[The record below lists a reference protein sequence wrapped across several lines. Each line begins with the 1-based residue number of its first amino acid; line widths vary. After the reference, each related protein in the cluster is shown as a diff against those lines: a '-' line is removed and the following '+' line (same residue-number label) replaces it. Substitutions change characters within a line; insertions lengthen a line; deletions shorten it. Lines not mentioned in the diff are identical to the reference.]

1 MVRAQKTL
9 EATHRCYS
17 RCYSSVTLI
26 RMQKPKKKKTKNPN
40 GFGSIYKRADGMWI
54 GAISIPGEDGK
65 LRRKTVSAKDRNALL
80 EKFSK
85 LRAEI
90 DAGVVVLTP
99 ASTVGVWLDHWLEDI
114 VTPHK
119 TPMTVRSYE
128 QVIRLYIKPHIGTKR
143 LNRLTADQVRSMEKA
158 AQKKSPRFAQLA
170 HAVLSKALNQA
181 LKDGKIT
188 RNPILA
194 VDPPKYLPKVRSAF
208 SAQVATRLIQ
218 TAFARGHIEGTMF
231 ATAFTTGTR
240 RGELIGLEWDRVD
253 LEKGIVDLGWQL
265 LRMKKDWVKPEGF
278 EARQLGTST
287 LWWTKPKSKA
297 GSRIVPLLPLMVE
310 ALKALKKL
318 DTGENPHN
326 LVWHHADGRPI
337 TPETFHA
344 AWKELLTEAEVD
356 DAPAHSVRHT
366 CATLLQ
372 AAGVDDQTRELL
384 LGHSSAA
391 VTRAYVHIDTT
402 RQRAAVGGLA
412 ELMPAAQ

>member
-1 MVRAQKTL
+1 
-9 EATHRCYS
+9 
-17 RCYSSVTLI
+17 
-26 RMQKPKKKKTKNPN
+26 MQKPKKKKAKNPN

-65 LRRKTVSAKDRNALL
+65 VRRKTVSAKDRNALL
-80 EKFSK
+80 EKYSK

-99 ASTVGVWLDHWLEDI
+99 SSTVGVWLDHWLEKI
-114 VTPHK
+114 VKPHK

-128 QVIRLYIKPHIGTKR
+128 QTIRLYIKPHIGSKR
-143 LNRLTADQVRSMEKA
+143 LDRLTADQIRGMEEA
-158 AQKKSPRFAQLA
+158 AQKRSPRFAQLS
-170 HAVLSKALNQA
+170 HAVLSKSLNQA
-181 LKDGKIT
+181 LKDGKIA
-188 RNPILA
+188 RNPIMA

-218 TAFARGHIEGTMF
+218 TAFARGHIEGTMW

-240 RGELIGLEWDRVD
+240 RGELVGLEWDRVD
-253 LEKGIVDLGWQL
+253 LEKGHIDLGWQL
-265 LRMKKDWVKPEGF
+265 LRMKKGWTPPAGF
-278 EARQLGTST
+278 EARQCSGT
-287 LWWTKPKSKA
+287 LWWTRPKSKA
-297 GSRIVPLLPLMVE
+297 GSRVVPLLPLLVE
-310 ALKALKKL
+310 AFKALREL
-318 DTGENPHN
+318 DTGENPHG
-326 LVWHHADGRPI
+326 LVWHHSDGRPI
-337 TPETFHA
+337 APETFHA
-344 AWKELLTEAEVD
+344 AWKQLLTEAEVD
-356 DAPAHSVRHT
+356 DAPAHSIRHT

-412 ELMPAAQ
+412 ELMSAN